1 MNKILV
7 IGAAGQIVTELV
19 EELRARR
26 GVDQVIASDIQ
37 VKNLL
42 TPCYELD
49 ATDPDKVRKIVQK
62 EGISEVYNLVAML
75 SAKGEKEPQKA
86 WDLNMKTLF
95 IILDLAKEGKIK
107 KIFWPSSIAV
117 FGPSSNSVGA
127 PQHGSMEPTT
137 SYGISKLAGELWCQY
152 YFQNYGV
159 DIRSIRYPGLISWR
173 TNPGG
178 GTTDY
183 AIEIFHSARRGKEFV
198 SFLGPET
205 RLPMMYME
213 DAVKAAIQLMEADS
227 EMIKIRTSYNLAAVD
242 FTPAELFEEIRKFYP
257 GLKISYNPDLRQNI
271 ADSWPDTINDSHA
284 RQDWGWNHQFDLKM
298 MVKDMVNNV

>member
-7 IGAAGQIVTELV
+7 IGAAGQIGTELV

-127 PQHGSMEPTT
+127 PQYGSMEPTT

-257 GLKISYNPDLRQNI
+257 GLKISYNPDLIQNI
-271 ADSWPDTINDSHA
+271 ADSWPDSINDSHA

>member
-1 MNKILV
+1 MNKTLV
-7 IGAAGQIVTELV
+7 IGAAGQIGTELV

-37 VKNLL
+37 IKNLL

-49 ATDPDKVRKIVQK
+49 ATDPDKVRKIIQQ

-127 PQHGSMEPTT
+127 PQYGSMDPTT

-173 TNPGG
+173 TKPGG

-183 AIEIFHSARRGKEFV
+183 AIEIFHSARRGKEFI

-271 ADSWPDTINDSHA
+271 ADSWPDSINDSHA

>member
-1 MNKILV
+1 MNKTLV
-7 IGAAGQIVTELV
+7 IGAAGQIGTELV

-37 VKNLL
+37 IKNLL

-49 ATDPDKVRKIVQK
+49 ATDPDKVRKIIQQ

-107 KIFWPSSIAV
+107 KIFWPSSISV

-127 PQHGSMEPTT
+127 PQYGSMEPTT

-173 TNPGG
+173 TKPGG

-183 AIEIFHSARRGKEFV
+183 AIEIFHSARRGKEFI

-271 ADSWPDTINDSHA
+271 ADSWPDSINDSHA

>member
-1 MNKILV
+1 MNKTLV
-7 IGAAGQIVTELV
+7 IGAAGQIGTELV

-37 VKNLL
+37 IKNLL

-49 ATDPDKVRKIVQK
+49 ATDPDKVRKIIQQ

-127 PQHGSMEPTT
+127 PQYGSMDPTT

-173 TNPGG
+173 TKPGG

-183 AIEIFHSARRGKEFV
+183 AIEIFHSARRGKEFI

-257 GLKISYNPDLRQNI
+257 RLKISYNPDLRQSI
-271 ADSWPDTINDSHA
+271 ADSWPDSINDSHA

>member
-1 MNKILV
+1 MNKTLV
-7 IGAAGQIVTELV
+7 IGAAGQIGTELV

-37 VKNLL
+37 IKNLL

-62 EGISEVYNLVAML
+62 EGISEVYNLVATL

-127 PQHGSMEPTT
+127 PQYGSMEPTT

-173 TNPGG
+173 TKPGG

-183 AIEIFHSARRGKEFV
+183 AIEIFHSARRGKEFI

-257 GLKISYNPDLRQNI
+257 RLKISYNPDLRQNI
-271 ADSWPDTINDSHA
+271 ADSWPDSINDSHA

>member
-7 IGAAGQIVTELV
+7 IGAAGQIGTELV

-95 IILDLAKEGKIK
+95 IILDLAREGKIK

-117 FGPSSNSVGA
+117 FGPSSHSVGA

-257 GLKISYNPDLRQNI
+257 GLKISYDPDLRQNI
-271 ADSWPDTINDSHA
+271 ADSWPDSINDSHA

>member
-1 MNKILV
+1 MNKTLV
-7 IGAAGQIVTELV
+7 IGAAGQIGTELV

-213 DAVKAAIQLMEADS
+213 DAVRAAIQLMEADS
-227 EMIKIRTSYNLAAVD
+227 ELIKIRTSYNLAAVD

-271 ADSWPDTINDSHA
+271 ADSWPDSINDSHA

-298 MVKDMVNNV
+298 MVKNMVNNV

>member
-7 IGAAGQIVTELV
+7 IGAAGQIGTELV

-127 PQHGSMEPTT
+127 PQYGSMEPTT

-173 TNPGG
+173 TMPGG

-271 ADSWPDTINDSHA
+271 ADSWPDSINDSHA

>member
-1 MNKILV
+1 MNKTLV
-7 IGAAGQIVTELV
+7 IGAAGQIGTELV

-37 VKNLL
+37 IKNLL

-86 WDLNMKTLF
+86 WDLNMRTLF

-127 PQHGSMEPTT
+127 PQYGSMEPTT

-173 TNPGG
+173 TKPGG

-183 AIEIFHSARRGKEFV
+183 AIEIFHSARRGKEFI

-257 GLKISYNPDLRQNI
+257 RLKISYNPDLRQNI
-271 ADSWPDTINDSHA
+271 ADSWPDSINDSHA